1 MDTVE
6 GTTFR
11 GGHVKILLI
20 GATGMVGSRIADE
33 ARRRGHEVTGVT
45 RSGGAGTAKAEA
57 SDAAAI
63 AGLAAGH

>member
-1 MDTVE
+1 M
-6 GTTFR
+6 
-11 GGHVKILLI
+11 KILLI